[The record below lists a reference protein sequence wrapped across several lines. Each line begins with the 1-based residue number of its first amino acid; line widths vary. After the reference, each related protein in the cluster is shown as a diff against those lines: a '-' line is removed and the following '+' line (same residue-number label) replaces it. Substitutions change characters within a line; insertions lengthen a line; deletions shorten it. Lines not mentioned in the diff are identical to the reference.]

1 MTSLLPAA
9 LTLSL
14 ALPAPLPPYAA
25 TVERAE
31 PSQEHY
37 RAHIAIDTEALREAQ
52 DETEVERQQDLF
64 DRDVPTLFRSELEV
78 ASDRG
83 KDTAQVNITVRW
95 ADFSDFRYGVT
106 IEAVTPDGRKNET
119 SFDFQGD
126 EHDLVDRLKDE
137 VPTVVA
143 WLEHSE
149 DEQPSSPEAEHDPVE
164 GTPPST
170 PVPPQPDAPRLHPM
184 GKAGIGVAAVG
195 LAAGVTGAV
204 LFTLT
209 EPANMLDGGSRAS
222 GEERRFP
229 IASIALMAVGG
240 TALVTGIALLATDLS
255 KSSKKTDP
263 KTSRASLS
271 PMLSPQGGGLSLSG
285 RF

>member
-14 ALPAPLPPYAA
+14 AIPAPSLAHA
-25 TVERAE
+25 TTVERSE
-31 PSQEHY
+31 PAQEHY

-52 DETEVERQQDLF
+52 DAQEVERQQDLF

-78 ASDRG
+78 SPDSED
-83 KDTAQVNITVRW
+83 DTAQVSITVRW
-95 ADFSDFRYGVT
+95 ADFADFRYGVT

-126 EHDLVDRLKDE
+126 EHDHIERLRNE
-137 VPTVVA
+137 VPTDVA
-143 WLEHSE
+143 WLERSE
-149 DEQPSSPEAEHDPVE
+149 DEQPPPESEHPPVK
-164 GTPPST
+164 GTTPSAPPPS
-170 PVPPQPDAPRLHPM
+170 QPGPLRLHPL
-184 GKAGIGVAAVG
+184 GKAGIGVATVG
-195 LAAGVTGAV
+195 LAAGVAGTV

-229 IASIALMAVGG
+229 VASIALMTAGG
-240 TALVTGIALLATDLS
+240 AALVTGIALLATDLS
-255 KSSKKTDP
+255 RSSKKTKS